1 MSDWLAD
8 DIFGQG
14 IASLPL
20 VSIDLLIKDAASE
33 RYLLGWRCNRPAAD
47 HWFVPGGRVRKN
59 ERLDDAFS
67 RLSEFELGVDLHRSA
82 AQWRGVYQHFYDDY
96 VFGEGVS
103 THYIVLAYQVI
114 VELGE
119 LVLPAEQHSKYQWMT
134 KEEITASKLVHQY
147 SKDYFQ

>member
-8 DIFGQG
+8 HIFAQS

-20 VSIDLLIKDAASE
+20 VSIDFLVKDAASE
-33 RYLLGWRCNRPAAD
+33 HYLLGWRCNRPAAD

-67 RLSEFELGVDLHRSA
+67 RLCEFELGVDLHRSA
-82 AQWRGVYQHFYDDY
+82 AKWRGVYQHFYDDY

-103 THYIVLAYQVI
+103 THYIVLAYEVT
-114 VELGE
+114 VEPNQ
-119 LVLPAEQHSKYQWMT
+119 LVLPAEQHSMYHWMT
-134 KEEITASKLVHQY
+134 RDEIATSNLVHQY

>member
-1 MSDWLAD
+1 MIDWLAD

-14 IASLPL
+14 VASLPL
-20 VSIDLLIKDAASE
+20 VSIDLLVKDAVSE

-103 THYIVLAYQVI
+103 THYIVLAYEVI
-114 VELGE
+114 VDLSR
-119 LVLPAEQHSKYQWMT
+119 LVLPTEQHSKYRWMT
-134 KEEITASKLVHQY
+134 REEITESTLVHQY